1 MRFSVWTTE
10 RLRDGSTHC
19 GMPRCRCRG
28 ASSRLLL
35 GGVDPATVGG
45 GDRKPHA
52 SIKTREEMGI
62 YSNKPSHLSWAWKS
76 LSIHAKTHMS
86 FSVCG
91 ELTCNMATA
100 KSFFSCS
107 TPTLTHP
114 AKNSQGFCPL
124 HQRLLVS
131 CIACESDSY
140 CDSYQS
146 LGKQARKH
154 TSGPALARDVGHSPL
169 SQHTCSSP
177 AIRKP
182 RATPP
187 CTSHRV

>member
-1 MRFSVWTTE
+1 
-10 RLRDGSTHC
+10 
-19 GMPRCRCRG
+19 
-28 ASSRLLL
+28 
-35 GGVDPATVGG
+35 
-45 GDRKPHA
+45 
-52 SIKTREEMGI
+52 MGI
-62 YSNKPSHLSWAWKS
+62 YSNKPSRLSWAWKS

-114 AKNSQGFCPL
+114 AKNSQGFWPL

-131 CIACESDSY
+131 CTACESDSY

-146 LGKQARKH
+146 LCKQARKH

-169 SQHTCSSP
+169 SNTHAPHQSSESPGQRHRAPHTEFKITNKSENH
-177 AIRKP
+177 
-182 RATPP
+182 TN
-187 CTSHRV
+187 